1 MIHNRNWVGLKK
13 YYTSRFIIT
22 PLNITVNAI
31 NNVVLES
38 LPGDCYNFTSID
50 TMDKECFD
58 PVTIDVLDTFNFPM
72 FPAQNVSLKIGASV
86 MVSRNL
92 NLTNRLCNGT
102 RLLITDISPNALQ
115 CRILTGELKHTV
127 ISLPKILLRHEGN
140 EDCPIP
146 FFRYQFPIVPAF
158 CMTINKS
165 QGQSLE
171 KVSILLPRPVFSHGQ
186 LYVALSLWTSA
197 SNVHVT
203 IDSDRDELK
212 TNTMVFHPVLLIWS
226 VKICAEKR
234 EINPL
239 THSFNLY

>member
-1 MIHNRNWVGLKK
+1 MALGSGNLQQDHTETVPLLYCNVTVVCPPALFDFEILSAEYAAAINMIHNRNWVGLKK

-38 LPGDCYNFTSID
+38 LPGDCHTFTCID

-86 MVSRNL
+86 MVLRNL

-171 KVSILLPRPVFSHGQ
+171 KVPILLPWPVFSHGQ
-186 LYVALSLWTSA
+186 LYVALSL
-197 SNVHVT
+197 
-203 IDSDRDELK
+203 
-212 TNTMVFHPVLLIWS
+212 
-226 VKICAEKR
+226 
-234 EINPL
+234 
-239 THSFNLY
+239 